1 MKYRVVFMERVDAE
15 ANPSENPAE
24 YVELEAPDGVI
35 LDQVFVER
43 VEPQSMHN
51 QEVMDEDDS
60 FNSIGTE
67 VWEYDV
73 ADGRE
78 QEFINALKNSKM
90 VMEYHEFDDVEMIQ
104 QGKSELGGST
114 ARTLE

>member
-1 MKYRVVFMERVDAE
+1 MERVDAE

-24 YVELEAPDGVI
+24 YVELEVPDGVV

-43 VEPQSMHN
+43 VEPLSMHN

-73 ADGRE
+73 AEGRE
-78 QEFINALKNSKM
+78 QDFINALKNTKM
-90 VMEYHEFDDVEMIQ
+90 VMEYHEFDDVDMIEP
-104 QGKSELGGST
+104 GESERGGST